1 MVKKSFKDNPAL
13 RFISTPQPAE
23 EATPAPEAERQPA
36 APMKPNPLYIET
48 KSRRLQLLVQPSL
61 HRELKGRATAQGL
74 SLNEL
79 IHTVLREYAD
89 RKE

>member
-1 MVKKSFKDNPAL
+1 MLETTAITNQKGGEVPPD
-13 RFISTPQPAE
+13 
-23 EATPAPEAERQPA
+23 PEVERQPA
-36 APMKPNPLYIET
+36 VPMKLNPLYIET